1 MESEPNFQ
9 DIEIYTIFGLLK
21 TRVNTQHDT
30 IFSVFRCTKVI
41 KLCFRIIRSEQ
52 NYPPS
57 HSRIFSYFGI
67 TLQSSRTF
75 WPHVH
80 RHLWNTCILHTLCCF
95 ENPPCPPEVHNFL
108 KLSIYAENLILC
120 HKQNL
125 KKMILCF
132 WYAAIIFVMKDCRLT
147 TDWRHRHVGTH
158 LLQAQ
163 CCVALS

>member
-52 NYPPS
+52 NYPSS

-67 TLQSSRTF
+67 
-75 WPHVH
+75 
-80 RHLWNTCILHTLCCF
+80 
-95 ENPPCPPEVHNFL
+95 
-108 KLSIYAENLILC
+108 
-120 HKQNL
+120 
-125 KKMILCF
+125 
-132 WYAAIIFVMKDCRLT
+132 
-147 TDWRHRHVGTH
+147 
-158 LLQAQ
+158 
-163 CCVALS
+163 